1 MTDFIL
7 KAVALSLAEFPAVN
21 STTDGKNVQW
31 HSRVHLG
38 LAVNLEQGLVVP
50 VIRNADELSLAELR
64 DCAAELV
71 AKARDGKLTP
81 DEMSGSTFTISNMGM
96 LHVENFTAIINPGES
111 AILAVSST
119 LKQPVARNDQ
129 VVIRDIMKM
138 TLSSDHRMID
148 GALAANFTNAI
159 KNKLEEISLW
169 KRLA

>member
-1 MTDFIL
+1 
-7 KAVALSLAEFPAVN
+7 
-21 STTDGKNVQW
+21 
-31 HSRVHLG
+31 
-38 LAVNLEQGLVVP
+38 VNLEQGLVVP

-96 LHVENFTAIINPGES
+96 LNIENFTAIINPGES
-111 AILAVSST
+111 AILAVSSS
-119 LKQPVARNDQ
+119 LKQPVAREDQ

-148 GALAANFTNAI
+148 GAMAANFTNAI